1 MSAQSI
7 LNPEHCRYCGHPVG
21 SRWPYGA
28 RQGYRYADGT
38 PICQLCHDTAVKD
51 DVALLGAW
59 RFAVK
64 ACTDLGL
71 RATWG
76 DVKVRLRDKPQLA
89 GMAGGD
95 GAIGLAR
102 SRRWGAQVE
111 SDITIMYGMP
121 MGQAIKTL
129 AHEAGHVWCHEH
141 QVEFS
146 PSEVEEGF
154 CNVVACLV
162 VQQLPAQLDPQQR
175 IDSLFA
181 DPDPVY
187 GLRFRQEWA
196 KVQKLSWPS
205 YLKNIR

>member
-1 MSAQSI
+1 MSALSI
-7 LNPEHCRYCGHPVG
+7 AIPEHCRYCGYPIG
-21 SRWPYGA
+21 AFWPYGA

-38 PICQLCHDTAVKD
+38 PICQPCHSSAVKD
-51 DVALLGAW
+51 DAALLGAW
-59 RFAVK
+59 RFAVN

-71 RATWG
+71 CATWG

-89 GMAGGD
+89 GMAGGE

-102 SRRWGAQVE
+102 SRRCGAQVE
-111 SDITIMYGMP
+111 SDITILYGMP
-121 MGQAIKTL
+121 QGLAIKTL

-141 QVEFS
+141 QVAFS

-162 VQQLPAQLDPQQR
+162 VQQLPKHLNPQER

-181 DPDPVY
+181 DPHPVY
-187 GLRFRQEWA
+187 GVRFRQEWA
-196 KVQKLSWPS
+196 KVEQLSWPL

>member
-1 MSAQSI
+1 MSALSI
-7 LNPEHCRYCGHPVG
+7 AIPEHCRYCGYPVG
-21 SRWPYGA
+21 AFWPNGA

-38 PICQLCHDTAVKD
+38 PICQPCHASAVKD
-51 DVALLGAW
+51 DAALLGAW
-59 RFAVK
+59 RFAVN

-71 RATWG
+71 RANWG

-102 SRRWGAQVE
+102 SRRYGKQVD
-111 SDITIMYGMP
+111 SDITIIYGMP
-121 MGQAIKTL
+121 LGKAIETL
-129 AHEAGHVWCHEH
+129 VHEASHVWCHEH
-141 QVEFS
+141 QVAFS

-162 VQQLPAQLDPQQR
+162 VQQLPKHLNPQEH

-181 DPDPVY
+181 DPHPVY
-187 GLRFRQEWA
+187 GVRFRQEWA
-196 KVQKLSWPS
+196 KVEKLSWPV
-205 YLKNIR
+205 YLNNIC

>member
-1 MSAQSI
+1 MSTQSI
-7 LNPEHCRYCGHPVG
+7 VKPEHCRYCGHPVG
-21 SRWPYGA
+21 DLWPYGA

-38 PICQLCHDTAVKD
+38 PICQPCHETAVKD
-51 DVALLGAW
+51 DDALLGAW
-59 RFAVK
+59 RFAVN
-64 ACTDLGL
+64 ACTDLGM

-76 DVKVRLRDKPQLA
+76 DVKVRLRDKPKLA
-89 GMAGGD
+89 GLAGGD

-102 SRRWGAQVE
+102 SRRWGTQVE

-162 VQQLPAQLDPQQR
+162 VQQLPARLDPKQR

-187 GLRFRQEWA
+187 GLRFRQERA